1 MNEVASTLLEKVA
14 APVEAM
20 VSLAAGVPPDVVQN
34 TNSVGLFDDAVLLAY
49 IPAPPVNTTVPPLF
63 ETDKDVEV
71 APNEIPDAL
80 G

>member
-1 MNEVASTLLEKVA
+1 
-14 APVEAM
+14 M
-20 VSLAAGVPPDVVQN
+20 VSLAAGLPADVVQN
-34 TNSVGLFDDAVLLAY
+34 TNSVGLFDAAVLLAY

-63 ETDKDVEV
+63 ETDKEVEV